1 MINLQ
6 RVRIFLLH
14 ILLSLLPV
22 AAFGSAVIDDK
33 SASADADTTVLV
45 PMVKVG
51 KALYDGDSI
60 MYMEMSN
67 VYVYPPPS
75 FKSKRQQVMY
85 MRLVRNVKTVLPIAK
100 EVNQIII
107 ETYEYLQTLPDD
119 ESRKA
124 HMKNVEKSIFKEY
137 KPRMKK
143 LTYSQGKLLIK
154 LIYRECNSSSYD
166 ILRAFLGPVRA
177 GFWQA
182 FSSVFG
188 ASLRKEYDPDGVD
201 RLTERV
207 VLMVEAGQI

>member
-1 MINLQ
+1 MINLL

-67 VYVYPPPS
+67 VYVYPPPT
-75 FKSKRQQVMY
+75 FKNKRQQVRY

>member
-1 MINLQ
+1 MINLL

-22 AAFGSAVIDDK
+22 AAFGSTVIDDK

-45 PMVKVG
+45 PMLKVG

-75 FKSKRQQVMY
+75 FKNKRQQVRY

>member
-1 MINLQ
+1 M
-6 RVRIFLLH
+6 
-14 ILLSLLPV
+14 PV

-75 FKSKRQQVMY
+75 FKSKRQQVRY
-85 MRLVRNVKTVLPIAK
+85 MRLVRNVKTILPIAK

-154 LIYRECNSSSYD
+154 LIYREYNSSSYD

>member
-1 MINLQ
+1 M
-6 RVRIFLLH
+6 RIFLLH

-22 AAFGSAVIDDK
+22 AAFGSTVIDDK

-67 VYVYPPPS
+67 VYVYPPPT
-75 FKSKRQQVMY
+75 FKNKRQQVRY

-119 ESRKA
+119 ASRKA

-188 ASLRKEYDPDGVD
+188 ASLRKEYEPDGVD

>member
-1 MINLQ
+1 MINLL

-22 AAFGSAVIDDK
+22 AAFGSVVIDDK
-33 SASADADTTVLV
+33 SASADADTTVIV

-51 KALYDGDSI
+51 KALFDGDSI

-75 FKSKRQQVMY
+75 FKNKRQQVRY

-188 ASLRKEYDPDGVD
+188 ASLRKEYEPDGVD

>member
-1 MINLQ
+1 M
-6 RVRIFLLH
+6 H

-22 AAFGSAVIDDK
+22 AAFGSTVIDDK

-67 VYVYPPPS
+67 VYVYPPPT
-75 FKSKRQQVMY
+75 FKNKRQQVRY

-119 ESRKA
+119 ASRKA

-188 ASLRKEYDPDGVD
+188 ASLRKEYEPDGVD

>member
-1 MINLQ
+1 M
-6 RVRIFLLH
+6 H

-45 PMVKVG
+45 PMVMVG

-75 FKSKRQQVMY
+75 FKSKRQQVRY

-188 ASLRKEYDPDGVD
+188 ASLRKEYEPDGVD

>member
-1 MINLQ
+1 MINLL

-75 FKSKRQQVMY
+75 FKNKRQQVRY

-124 HMKNVEKSIFKEY
+124 HMKKVEKSIFKEY

-188 ASLRKEYDPDGVD
+188 ASLRKEYEPEGVD

>member
-75 FKSKRQQVMY
+75 FKSKRQQVRY

>member
-1 MINLQ
+1 MINLL

-22 AAFGSAVIDDK
+22 AAFGSTVIDDK

-75 FKSKRQQVMY
+75 FKNKRQQVRY

-124 HMKNVEKSIFKEY
+124 HMKKVEKSIFKEY

-188 ASLRKEYDPDGVD
+188 ASLRKEYEPDGVD

>member
-1 MINLQ
+1 MINLL

-75 FKSKRQQVMY
+75 FKSKRQQVRY

-154 LIYRECNSSSYD
+154 LIYRECDSSSYD

>member
-1 MINLQ
+1 MINLL

-22 AAFGSAVIDDK
+22 AAFGSTVIDDK

-51 KALYDGDSI
+51 KALFDGDSI

-75 FKSKRQQVMY
+75 FKNKRQQVRY

-124 HMKNVEKSIFKEY
+124 HMKKVEKSIFKEY

-188 ASLRKEYDPDGVD
+188 ASLRKEYEPDGVD
-201 RLTERV
+201 RFTERV

>member
-51 KALYDGDSI
+51 KALFDGDSI

-75 FKSKRQQVMY
+75 FKNKRQQLRY

-124 HMKNVEKSIFKEY
+124 HMKKVEKSIFKEY

-188 ASLRKEYDPDGVD
+188 ASLRKEYEPDGVD